1 MNITI
6 GSSSSSYRSGSGHG
20 YSERSGLTRDAAG
33 SCGSSAAGP
42 ETELSTDAVV
52 LYGFD
57 DGGERH
63 ACRSA
68 TCSHGG
74 FGGDNSGLKQM
85 AVGESRAPPSLSE
98 GTPTH
103 RPPPPNASAARS
115 PQRQVI
121 GELVHA
127 SPSGESMSR
136 VRMAPPPDGA
146 SRPAAKR
153 DRASGGAGARG
164 PQASPLGGHA
174 RAGEPTAVDGAA
186 LATRWPGVRGQLI
199 SRDLAGAESPSPLRG
214 KEAADCLRC
223 GSLGILALGSLSGD
237 DVQGAFDDRP
247 RRERVLPPA
256 RVNSH
261 TAALPSPAPDS
272 VLSAPLSHAVGRRA
286 SPSEA
291 CVTAAAFSDSDGRGE
306 ARRHHYSR
314 RRWTDSGR
322 RAVDDDEGATSG
334 SHGATETNGARP
346 LVPAT
351 APSHPSSFVTQAWQ
365 HTCRRPRSSSDS
377 AKERHSREAQRGDRT
392 RQALDA
398 SQASSP
404 ASSPVAARC
413 PAVRVPP
420 SVPLPRQGTVG
431 ETGGDRGTSEDESG
445 AVRNRWRGTGPEMTE
460 LAVPRLLLAT
470 PTEGAVRCGG
480 SGGGGAAAVAVESP
494 PPLPPAAWR
503 VGGGACCLDPSR
515 CRSQRH
521 SMSSA
526 ADAHGVALQAA
537 STEADVARKAR
548 ALVSPARGLGEHE
561 EPPGALSLRDGAAR
575 ALEVDGARRGAAPPP
590 QRRARDL
597 WRREVC
603 VACGAAGE
611 TAVPSSPLP
620 VVTHSPRRSAAQQ
633 GTECDSGHSPPSRR
647 GAGRTAE
654 SPFKGGVNFV
664 RWVPSCVGGEADLS
678 GASLAPP
685 PVRSTST
692 TSASGT
698 VGNTGGREA
707 PRVVAVPLVAL
718 PHRTPPREA
727 VAPAVLAEVAQGCA
741 SAALEPGAK
750 RVGAEACRGAAAWSR
765 PRVRLTVIASMEQ
778 ERTAGDGFLASSGGA
793 RRAGI
798 AAVLEHAH
806 APRSISSARHAQPA
820 EGAVVSALGAAV
832 MKSCATMAELD
843 GAEDDREVQRAARP
857 WRPGTLLDFVRHD
870 VCQRSTLHDC
880 ECRWCADAASRCVQ
894 KPQSPRATQ
903 RPAATCPH
911 DESRGRVAP
920 TGASLLASSVSLAL
934 EARADVCGSAHQV
947 RSAATRRA
955 GAASD
960 GVRGGLLSS
969 SPLTPGYAAVCGP
982 RMLATRVLEAR
993 EALLGTIGA
1002 AAVATATG
1010 VYPSGPPGAPSPH
1023 GGSRAM
1029 PAVGAAVAAA
1039 ASTIGGVP
1047 SRSLS
1052 SLPSPPRARVV
1063 LTERSTNA
1071 GVMPAATADAAPRG
1085 LCLSGSPD
1093 AEEPRR
1099 HRTALLQQPAR
1110 GRRHLHRPEDLPVGT
1125 PPCPVARRIPFGFAA
1140 GSLGRAAS
1148 AQAVPP
1154 SPDGRLRGCHPRT
1167 ASPAAGASAPV
1178 PGTHCQAEGCHQRAG
1193 RQLDHA
1199 AAEERR
1205 SATAWVHIS
1214 PIVARAAAASVAA
1227 PLERTS
1233 TPLHPTATASP
1244 APRVTSVG
1252 TAQDRHGG
1260 ILSPEHR
1267 AVIRAAG
1274 VGERAR
1280 ERVRSTSAWR
1290 SGTGATDAGQSHG
1303 AHASREMRQPQ
1314 VLARQRLIQE
1324 EAFRRRH
1331 ICMQEDHRIAMEVT
1345 ELNYKRAV
1353 EYVRQASAAGAVV
1366 EPLVG
1371 LQRVRRAQAAVTA
1384 TLSMLA
1390 KEVAALSP

>member
-20 YSERSGLTRDAAG
+20 YSARSGLTRDAAG

-57 DGGERH
+57 DGGERQH

-68 TCSHGG
+68 TYSHGG

-85 AVGESRAPPSLSE
+85 AVGESRSPPSLSE
-98 GTPTH
+98 GKPPH

-136 VRMAPPPDGA
+136 MRMAPPPDGA

-174 RAGEPTAVDGAA
+174 RAGEPTAVAGAA

-199 SRDLAGAESPSPLRG
+199 SRDLAGTASPSPLRG
-214 KEAADCLRC
+214 KEAADYLRC
-223 GSLGILALGSLSGD
+223 GPLGMLALGSLSD
-237 DVQGAFDDRP
+237 YVQGAFDDRP

-256 RVNSH
+256 RVKSH
-261 TAALPSPAPDS
+261 TAAMPSPAPDS
-272 VLSAPLSHAVGRRA
+272 VLSASLSHAVGRCA

-291 CVTAAAFSDSDGRGE
+291 GVTAAAFSDSYGGGE
-306 ARRHHYSR
+306 ARRHHYSGR
-314 RRWTDSGR
+314 RRTDSGR
-322 RAVDDDEGATSG
+322 RAADDDEGATSG

-346 LVPAT
+346 PVPAT
-351 APSHPSSFVTQAWQ
+351 APSHPSLFVTQARQ

-377 AKERHSREAQRGDRT
+377 TKERHFREAQRGDGT
-392 RQALDA
+392 RQALNA

-404 ASSPVAARC
+404 ALCPVAARC
-413 PAVRVPP
+413 PAVRALP

-431 ETGGDRGTSEDESG
+431 ETGGNRGTSEDESG
-445 AVRNRWRGTGPEMTE
+445 AVRNRWRGTGPVMTE
-460 LAVPRLLLAT
+460 LAEPRLPLAT

-503 VGGGACCLDPSR
+503 VGGGACCFDPSR
-515 CRSQRH
+515 CRSHRH

-537 STEADVARKAR
+537 STEADVARKTR
-548 ALVSPARGLGEHE
+548 ALVSPARGFGERE
-561 EPPGALSLRDGAAR
+561 EPPSALSLRDGAAR
-575 ALEVDGARRGAAPPP
+575 ALEVDGARRGAAPSP

-597 WRREVC
+597 RRREVC
-603 VACGAAGE
+603 VACGATGE

-620 VVTHSPRRSAAQQ
+620 VVTHSPRRPAAQE

-654 SPFKGGVNFV
+654 SPFKGGVNFA

-685 PVRSTST
+685 PVPSTST

-698 VGNTGGREA
+698 VGNAGGREA

-765 PRVRLTVIASMEQ
+765 PRVRLTVVASMEQ
-778 ERTAGDGFLASSGGA
+778 ELTAGEGFLASSGGA

-806 APRSISSARHAQPA
+806 APHSISNARHVQPA
-820 EGAVVSALGAAV
+820 EGAVVSALGAAA

-857 WRPGTLLDFVRHD
+857 WRPGTLLNSVRHD

-903 RPAATCPH
+903 RSAATCPH
-911 DESRGRVAP
+911 NDSRDRAAP
-920 TGASLLASSVSLAL
+920 MEVVLLASCVPLAL
-934 EARADVCGSAHQV
+934 EACADVGGSAHQV

-960 GVRGGLLSS
+960 GVAGGLLSS
-969 SPLTPGYAAVCGP
+969 SSLTPGYAAVCGP
-982 RMLATRVLEAR
+982 RMIATRVLEAR

-1002 AAVATATG
+1002 AAAATATD

-1071 GVMPAATADAAPRG
+1071 GVMPAVTAEAAPRG

-1093 AEEPRR
+1093 AEGSRR

-1110 GRRHLHRPEDLPVGT
+1110 GRRHLHRQDLPVGT

-1140 GSLGRAAS
+1140 GSLGRSAC
-1148 AQAVPP
+1148 AQAVPS
-1154 SPDGRLRGCHPRT
+1154 SPDGRMRGCHPRA

-1178 PGTHCQAEGCHQRAG
+1178 PGAHCQAEGCHQRA
-1193 RQLDHA
+1193 RRRLDHA
-1199 AAEERR
+1199 AAEGRR

-1233 TPLHPTATASP
+1233 TPLDLTATASP
-1244 APRVTSVG
+1244 APRATSVG

-1274 VGERAR
+1274 AGERAR
-1280 ERVRSTSAWR
+1280 ERVRSTSTGR